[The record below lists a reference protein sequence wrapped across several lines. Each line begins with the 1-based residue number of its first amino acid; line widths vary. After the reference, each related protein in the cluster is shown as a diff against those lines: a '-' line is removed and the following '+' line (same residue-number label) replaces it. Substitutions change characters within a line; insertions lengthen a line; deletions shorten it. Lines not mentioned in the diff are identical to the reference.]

1 MALYE
6 YSWLILLSPLFSFAV
21 IIFGTRM
28 WDLATRGRVAAIA
41 AQEAEA
47 HAGHNGHDE
56 SHSDVELMHEKG
68 PRGEDLVFE
77 NIEDPKVPW
86 LTMGA
91 QISGYLSVVIMA
103 LACIYSWILLLNSAG
118 LISIAP
124 LLPTQ
129 GIPLTQISYA
139 WCQNIDAT
147 NNCFGLGSYVIA
159 FHLDNLTIVMLAV
172 VTSITLLVQF
182 YSQGSGHKGRIEDSH
197 NERSEHNQ
205 EQRSLLYGLFTKG
218 YMERSAGFARFY
230 AYLSLF
236 AFSMLMIVFAANFLV
251 IFIGW
256 ELVGLSSYLLIG
268 FWFNKRSKPV
278 EDRLS
283 PASASIE
290 AFIVNRVGDVGFI
303 IGIMILFV
311 STGTFSFSELPTAV
325 MHMDKTVLTI
335 AMILIFCGAIGKS
348 AQVPLHVWLPPAMEG
363 PTPVSAL
370 IHAATMVAAGVYM
383 VGRTW
388 FIFAAADPLAFQVVA
403 WIGGISAIFA
413 AVIALVQTD
422 FKRVL
427 AFSTISQLGYMFVG
441 MGIATGSAYVYGPG
455 LGMFH
460 LFTHAF
466 FKALL
471 FLCAGSVLYALHHA
485 THKETQDMRVMGG
498 LGPLMPITGI
508 AWLIGTLAIGG
519 FPFFDSFF
527 SKDNIIAVAFDTGN
541 YALWAITLITAGL
554 TSFYMF
560 RAFILAFGGKEGRW
574 GGLWGGTYRGKIYR
588 IAGLEEGNQDK
599 TYLVEKDEEE
609 KEHTNIPHESPLT
622 ITIPLI
628 LLMIPSIF
636 AGDWFNFYTY
646 IDPNAAALT
655 VRDVLTDWKT
665 WLGLTVS
672 LIGFTWA
679 YVLYAR
685 VEFATLHDYVEN
697 RAFLR
702 SAHRVLLHK
711 FYVDDLYNLLIRYVV
726 FGFSHTAQAFDT
738 YVIDGIVNGVGRLV
752 TTIGRDV
759 RHVETGRVQAYMIG
773 FFGGVA
779 VLAILVFALVAFV
792 K

>member
-6 YSWLILLSPLFSFAV
+6 YSWLVLLSPLFAFAV

-28 WDLATRGRVAAIA
+28 WDLATRGRVAAA
-41 AQEAEA
+41 AEHEAEA
-47 HAGHNGHDE
+47 HAEHDE

-68 PRGEDLVFE
+68 PHGEDLVFE
-77 NIEDPKVPW
+77 DIEDPKVPR

-91 QISGYLSVVIMA
+91 RVSGYLSVVIMG
-103 LACIYSWILLLNSAG
+103 LACIYSWVLLLNTVG
-118 LISIAP
+118 EISIAP
-124 LLPTQ
+124 MLPTQ
-129 GIPLTQISYA
+129 GISLTQISYA

-159 FHLDNLTIVMLAV
+159 FHLDNLTIVMLVV

-182 YSQGSGHKGRIEDSH
+182 YSQG
-197 NERSEHNQ
+197 
-205 EQRSLLYGLFTKG
+205 
-218 YMERSAGFARFY
+218 YMENSAGYARFF

-268 FWFNKRSKPV
+268 FWFNKRAKPA

-283 PASASIE
+283 PASASVE
-290 AFIVNRVGDVGFI
+290 AFITNRVGDVGFI
-303 IGIMILFV
+303 IGIMILFA
-311 STGTFSFSELPTAV
+311 STGTFNFSQLPAAV
-325 MHMDKTVLTI
+325 THMDKTLLTV

-413 AVIALVQTD
+413 ASIALVQTD

-441 MGIATGSAYVYGPG
+441 LGIAAGTAYGPG

-471 FLCAGSVLYALHHA
+471 FLCAGSVLIALHHA
-485 THKETQDMRVMGG
+485 THREMQDMRLMGG
-498 LGPLMPITGI
+498 LGPKMPITAI

-554 TSFYMF
+554 TSFYML
-560 RAFILAFGGKEGRW
+560 RAFILAFGGKDGAL

-588 IAGLEEGNQDK
+588 IAGVSEGNPDK
-599 TYLVEKDEEE
+599 TYLVEMEPEE
-609 KEHTNIPHESPLT
+609 KEKIKNPHESPLT
-622 ITIPLI
+622 MTIPLI
-628 LLMIPSIF
+628 LLIIPSIF
-636 AGDWFNFYTY
+636 AGDWFHFYSY
-646 IDPNAAALT
+646 VQPGAPDLT
-655 VRDVLTDWKT
+655 LSYVLDDWKT
-665 WLGLTVS
+665 WIGLAVS
-672 LIGFTWA
+672 LGAFIWA
-679 YVLYAR
+679 YALYAR
-685 VEFATLHDYVEN
+685 FELARIHDFVQN

-702 SAHRVLLHK
+702 TAHRVLLHK
-711 FYVDDLYNLLIRYVV
+711 YYIDDLYNWLIRYVV
-726 FGFSHTAQAFDT
+726 LGISHTEQAFDT
-738 YVIDGIVNGVGRLV
+738 YIIDGLVNGTARLV
-752 TTIGRDV
+752 MTIGRDV

-779 VLAILVFALVAFV
+779 VLAILVFALVTFV

>member
-1 MALYE
+1 MGLYE
-6 YSWLILLSPLFSFAV
+6 YSWLILLSPLFAFAV

-28 WDLATRGRVAAIA
+28 WDLATRGYVAAKA
-41 AQEAEA
+41 TQETEA
-47 HAGHNGHDE
+47 HAGHNEHDASE
-56 SHSDVELMHEKG
+56 SDVELLHEKG

-77 NIEDPKVPW
+77 DREDPKVPE
-86 LTMGA
+86 LTPGA
-91 QISGYLSVVIMA
+91 KLSGWLSVVIMG
-103 LACIYSWILLLNSAG
+103 LACIYAWILMLNTAG
-118 LISIAP
+118 LISVAP
-124 LLPTQ
+124 PLPAQ
-129 GIPLTQISYA
+129 GISLTQISYA
-139 WCQNIDAT
+139 WCYNIDAT

-159 FHLDNLTIVMLAV
+159 FHLDNLTIVMLVV

-182 YSQGSGHKGRIEDSH
+182 YSQG
-197 NERSEHNQ
+197 
-205 EQRSLLYGLFTKG
+205 
-218 YMERSAGFARFY
+218 YMERSEGYARFF

-236 AFSMLMIVFAANFLV
+236 AFSMLTIVFAANFLV

-268 FWFNKRSKPV
+268 FWFNKRSKPA

-283 PASASIE
+283 PASASVE

-311 STGTFSFSELPTAV
+311 NTGTFNFSQLPAAV
-325 MHMDKTVLTI
+325 THMDKTLLTV
-335 AMILIFCGAIGKS
+335 AMILVFCGAIGKS

-441 MGIATGSAYVYGPG
+441 MGIATGSADIYGPG

-471 FLCAGSVLYALHHA
+471 FLCAGSVLYGLHHA

-508 AWLIGTLAIGG
+508 AWLIGTLSIGG
-519 FPFFDSFF
+519 FPLFDSFF

-560 RAFILAFGGKEGRW
+560 RAFILAFGGKGGGI

-599 TYLVEKDEEE
+599 TFLAELTPEEQE
-609 KEHTNIPHESPLT
+609 RIKTPHESPLVM
-622 ITIPLI
+622 TIPLI
-628 LLMIPSIF
+628 ILMIPSIF

-646 IDPNAAALT
+646 IDPTGPALT
-655 VRDVLTDWKT
+655 ISDVLTDWKT
-665 WLGLTVS
+665 WVGLAVS

-679 YVLYAR
+679 YALYAR
-685 VEFATLHDYVEN
+685 VELARIHDYVESH
-697 RAFLR
+697 ALLR
-702 SAHRVLLHK
+702 STHRVLLHK
-711 FYVDDLYNLLIRYVV
+711 FYVDELYNLLIRYVV
-726 FGFSHTAQAFDT
+726 FGFAHTCQAFDT
-738 YVIDGIVNGVGRLV
+738 YVIDGVVNGVARLI
-752 TTIGRDV
+752 TIFGRDV